1 MTFAEPQ
8 FLYSLILVP
17 LMALFVRW
25 ASRRKAAALAQ
36 LGDPPLLAQLSA
48 QVNWR
53 GRRQRTI
60 LWFIA
65 LTAIIIAL
73 ARPQWGTEVQTV
85 EQRGI
90 EIMVAL
96 DVSKS
101 MLAEDIK
108 PNRLTRAKLEISDL
122 MDKLTGD
129 EMGLVLFSGA
139 SFIQFPLTSDF
150 TTARTFLD
158 AAGPQVISRPGTA
171 IGDAIRTAL
180 AGFDETRA
188 SQRVIIIMTDGEDH
202 DSNPLDAAKKAAAQG
217 VTIFAIGFGSPNGS
231 PIPEFNS
238 AGEVVGYKKD
248 ANGETVISKLDE
260 VTLQKIAL
268 ATGGE
273 YFRAGAGGAELDAL
287 AKALEKMQKDTLENQ
302 FETRQVERFQ
312 WFVAIALLA
321 LVTAELIPEQKL
333 RREKNN
339 TQKIQIL

>member
-1 MTFAEPQ
+1 MTFAEPK

-17 LMALFVRW
+17 LMGLFVLW

-36 LGDPPLLAQLSA
+36 LGDPSLLAQLSA
-48 QVNWR
+48 HVNRR
-53 GRRQRTI
+53 GRRWRTA

-85 EQRGI
+85 EQQGI

-122 MDKLTGD
+122 MDKLAGD

-202 DSNPLDAAKKAAAQG
+202 NSNPLDAAKDAAAQG
-217 VTIFAIGFGSPNGS
+217 VIIFTIGFGSPDGN
-231 PIPEFNS
+231 PIPEFND
-238 AGEVVGYKKD
+238 AGEVVGYKKN

-273 YFRAGAGGAELDAL
+273 YFRASAGGNELDAL
-287 AKALEKMQKDTLENQ
+287 SKALAGMKKAKLESQ
-302 FETRQVERFQ
+302 FETRHIERFQ
-312 WFVAIALLA
+312 WFVAVALLA
-321 LVTAELIPEQKL
+321 LIAAELIPERAS
-333 RREKNN
+333 RRE
-339 TQKIQIL
+339 T

>member
-17 LMALFVRW
+17 LMALFIRW
-25 ASRRKAAALAQ
+25 ASRRKMAALAQ
-36 LGDPPLLAQLSA
+36 LGDPALLTQLSA

-53 GRRQRTI
+53 GRRHRTA

-73 ARPQWGTEVQTV
+73 ARPQWGTKVQTV

-122 MDKLTGD
+122 MDKLKGD

-150 TTARTFLD
+150 ATARTFLD
-158 AAGPQVISRPGTA
+158 AATPQVISRPGTA

-202 DSNPLDAAKKAAAQG
+202 NSNPLEAAKDAAAQG
-217 VTIFAIGFGSPNGS
+217 VIIFTIGFGSPGGN
-231 PIPEFNS
+231 PIPEFND

-260 VTLQKIAL
+260 VTLQQIAL

-273 YFRAGAGGAELDAL
+273 YFRAGAEGKELDAL
-287 AKALEKMQKDTLENQ
+287 TDALEKMQETELESQ

-321 LVTAELIPEQKL
+321 LIAAELIPAQVS
-333 RREKNN
+333 RREIK
-339 TQKIQIL
+339 T

>member
-1 MTFAEPQ
+1 MSFAEPR
-8 FLYSLILVP
+8 FLTSLILIP
-17 LMALFVRW
+17 LLMLFLLW
-25 ASRRKAAALAQ
+25 TSRRKAAALAQ
-36 LGDPPLLAQLSA
+36 LGDPALLAQLSA
-48 QVNWR
+48 QVNRRGKRWR
-53 GRRQRTI
+53 I
-60 LWFIA
+60 ALWFIA

-85 EQRGI
+85 EQQGI

-122 MDKLTGD
+122 MDKLAGD

-150 TTARTFLD
+150 ATARTFLD
-158 AAGPQVISRPGTA
+158 AASPQVISRPGTA
-171 IGDAIRTAL
+171 IGDAIRSAL
-180 AGFDETRA
+180 AGFDESRA

-202 DSNPLDAAKKAAAQG
+202 NTNPVDAAKEAAAQG
-217 VTIFAIGFGSPNGS
+217 VIVFTIGFGSPNGS
-231 PIPEFNS
+231 PIPEFNN

-248 ANGETVISKLDE
+248 ANGNTVISKLDE

-268 ATGGE
+268 ATGGQ
-273 YFRAGAGGAELDAL
+273 YFRADAGGAELDAL
-287 AKALEKMQKDTLENQ
+287 ANALDKMKKTTLENR
-302 FETRQVERFQ
+302 FETRKVERFQ

-321 LVTAELIPEQKL
+321 LVVAELIPERRL
-333 RREKNN
+333 RRE
-339 TQKIQIL
+339 T